1 VSVLTALRSLAFVAG
16 LALWTLIMG
25 VVGLATLPR
34 PAAVTYRFAMVW
46 AEGALRLLGAICG
59 LRHRIVGAE
68 RLPPGPAILAVKHQS
83 AWETIALLR
92 DAPRWAG
99 VLKRELL
106 LIPVY
111 GWYLKRIGMIPID
124 RAAGA
129 GAMKALLRAARAA
142 ISEGRW
148 IMIMPEGTRMPPGR
162 AGRYHPGI
170 AALYGALDVPVVP
183 VALNSG
189 LFWSRRSLAK
199 RPGTITLEF
208 LDPIAPGLDRA
219 AFMAVLQER
228 LETASNR
235 LIETGIA
242 DGAPRPAP

>member
-1 VSVLTALRSLAFVAG
+1 VAFVTALRSLAF
-16 LALWTLIMG
+16 LAALAFWTLVIG
-25 VVGLATLPR
+25 VAGLATLPR
-34 PAAVTYRFAMVW
+34 PAAVTYRYAVFW
-46 AEGALRLLGAICG
+46 ARGALWLLARTCG
-59 LRHRIVGAE
+59 LRHRVVGAE

-106 LIPVY
+106 MIPIY
-111 GWYLKRIGMIPID
+111 GWYLRRIGMIPID

-142 ISEGRW
+142 VTGRRW
-148 IMIMPEGTRMPPGR
+148 IMIMPEGTRTPPGR

-170 AALYGALDVPVVP
+170 AALYGALGVPVVP

-189 LFWSRRSLAK
+189 LFWGRRSLAK
-199 RPGTITLEF
+199 RPGTITLEY

-219 AFMAVLQER
+219 EFMAVLQER
-228 LETASNR
+228 LEAASNR
-235 LIETGIA
+235 LVEAGIA